1 MFPVISDK
9 EFILTNKCLVS
20 AKRSHI
26 VNPSNSY
33 PTKWSDTLI
42 QFDCFCRQI
51 VRVCLTILWNWR
63 LTLMW
68 VGLLGFVL
76 RWGEGVKLPPV

>member
-9 EFILTNKCLVS
+9 ESILTLKCLVS

-26 VNPSNSY
+26 VNPSSSY

-42 QFDCFCRQI
+42 QFDCFCRPI
-51 VRVCLTILWNWR
+51 VRVCLTIFWSWR

-68 VGLLGFVL
+68 VGFLGVRFEV
-76 RWGEGVKLPPV
+76 GEGG